1 MVRQIFLLT
10 ILAQLSPCWVL
21 LFLYFL
27 WTSNALDMHSDGLLE
42 LGRPSLFQATVHGAF
57 WLLLSA
63 LHLGLLEHKVAL
75 LFTLT
80 NQETKRTFYNY
91 IFSYWFSQNMTYQYL
106 NYWKRL
112 LRCYFKNSIN
122 RFCSHWHT
130 NVPVHL
136 FLLPGSCLCTHL
148 LGCMT
153 YSSLSQIWHSQF
165 QVFADDFE
173 DLWWV
178 VIYSFAKGDLS
189 FVLPKNHFAGMCA
202 SWAPSLDHIHA
213 SAHLFYEV
221 LGTEPRDSCVG
232 QTLYQLS
239 YSLIL
244 ATPF

>member
-91 IFSYWFSQNMTYQYL
+91 IFSYWFSQNMTCQYL
-106 NYWKRL
+106 NYWRDCWDVISKIQSTDFAPIDTQMYL
-112 LRCYFKNSIN
+112 YTYF
-122 RFCSHWHT
+122 
-130 NVPVHL
+130 
-136 FLLPGSCLCTHL
+136 SCLDHV
-148 LGCMT
+148 
-153 YSSLSQIWHSQF
+153 YAHIY
-165 QVFADDFE
+165 
-173 DLWWV
+173 WV
-178 VIYSFAKGDLS
+178 VWHILHFHRFDILS
-189 FVLPKNHFAGMCA
+189 FKYLLM
-202 SWAPSLDHIHA
+202 
-213 SAHLFYEV
+213 
-221 LGTEPRDSCVG
+221 
-232 QTLYQLS
+232 TLKIYDE
-239 YSLIL
+239 
-244 ATPF
+244 